1 MASQWALHST
11 KQHLAALIKTNL
23 IIKTSLIIKTRL
35 IIRTRLTTLRLNNR
49 PQTTQG
55 LTNKLV
61 TKLAKVSLGVKVL
74 SATTILHRPV
84 L

>member
-11 KQHLAALIKTNL
+11 KQHLAALIKTN
-23 IIKTSLIIKTRL
+23 L